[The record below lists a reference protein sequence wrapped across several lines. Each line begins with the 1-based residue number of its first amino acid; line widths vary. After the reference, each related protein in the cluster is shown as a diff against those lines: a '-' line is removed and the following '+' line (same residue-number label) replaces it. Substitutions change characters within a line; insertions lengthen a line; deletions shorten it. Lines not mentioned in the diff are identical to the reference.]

1 MWGLS
6 PLAIALAGLCAGLAC
21 GFFVRRARLCT
32 FGAIETALVGGD
44 WRKMKVFGLALAVA
58 LLGTQS
64 LIFLGLLEE
73 SQTPFLHSRVPWLS
87 VAIGSVM
94 FGLGMALVG
103 TCSFGSVIRLGTGD
117 LRALVSLL
125 VFGLLAYA
133 TLRGVL
139 SPIRVGVLEAV
150 AVEMPGSA
158 PSSLVTFVGQV
169 FQGDVRILLAAAS
182 VAILAGVAVSDSR
195 LRRSPRM
202 LAAAIVLGVS
212 VTVGWLVT
220 SALADPFSQ
229 VRVQSLTFVAPI
241 ARGLYAGLLGSA
253 EWIDFG
259 VATVPG
265 VLLGA
270 FLAALIA
277 DEFRWEAFDDAREMR
292 RHIAGAALMGVGGVL
307 AGGCTIGQGLSA
319 GSLFAITWPIAL
331 AGMMLGARLG
341 LLILVEGSL
350 RDALQSRWP
359 RWRKAIERP
368 PAE

>member
-1 MWGLS
+1 
-6 PLAIALAGLCAGLAC
+6 
-21 GFFVRRARLCT
+21 
-32 FGAIETALVGGD
+32 
-44 WRKMKVFGLALAVA
+44 
-58 LLGTQS
+58 
-64 LIFLGLLEE
+64 
-73 SQTPFLHSRVPWLS
+73 
-87 VAIGSVM
+87 
-94 FGLGMALVG
+94 
-103 TCSFGSVIRLGTGD
+103 
-117 LRALVSLL
+117 
-125 VFGLLAYA
+125 
-133 TLRGVL
+133 
-139 SPIRVGVLEAV
+139 
-150 AVEMPGSA
+150 
-158 PSSLVTFVGQV
+158 
-169 FQGDVRILLAAAS
+169 
-182 VAILAGVAVSDSR
+182 
-195 LRRSPRM
+195 

-241 ARGLYAGLLGSA
+241 ARGLYAGLLGGA

-259 VATVPG
+259 VMTVPG

-359 RWRKAIERP
+359 RWRKAVERP